1 MRLIDADKLK
11 EAIMMK
17 EDVSEET
24 WDELYDSVLDEIDN
38 APTVE
43 VGYLTNCA
51 NCERVEKIRA
61 KRPHGKWISQFD
73 YSKQHNTVPS
83 GYGNFW
89 WCNKCGSSTEKQSNF
104 CPNCGADMRDRW

>member
-38 APTVE
+38 APVVE
-43 VGYLTNCA
+43 ITEEMAIDKLHETGWMQAHDKAMTETPYGCYA
-51 NCERVEKIRA
+51 SIQRAYKEGKDRGIKIA
-61 KRPHGKWISQFD
+61 YSDYDFD
-73 YSKQHNTVPS
+73 
-83 GYGNFW
+83 
-89 WCNKCGSSTEKQSNF
+89 
-104 CPNCGADMRDRW
+104 